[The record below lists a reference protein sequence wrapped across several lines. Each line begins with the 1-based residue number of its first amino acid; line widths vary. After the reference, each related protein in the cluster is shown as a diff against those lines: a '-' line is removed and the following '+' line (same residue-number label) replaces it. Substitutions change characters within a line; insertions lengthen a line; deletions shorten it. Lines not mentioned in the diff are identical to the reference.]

1 MINQSCPDVVIFYQ
15 QTKNNIDSTLIYN
28 ISKYP
33 VTTMLRVTTR
43 TANINVSAAEI
54 TSGVDVG
61 KIIVNKLR
69 QNMEHKCHQE
79 HYILAINNIIS
90 KSAPKICNDSGD
102 GSCNISVVYSSQNL
116 VVSHGDIFFAKVF
129 NVFVD
134 SKFMCTSE
142 HIDMPCTE
150 PTPMFRGEREH
161 HLAFIGKFIPVI
173 VRNVYYK
180 SDHKIVAQISLFTT
194 PQQYTYSWS
203 TDEITDEQHNAITE
217 MLASMQQPSKNAN
230 KCLEA
235 IMRKQP
241 AGANQPAVDYVAMAL
256 KSKSPPT
263 TGTVIYD
270 NNPRSPNITST
281 NQPAVSTCNYGLV
294 LMQICERIVMA
305 NKFVCSLDQVKFEDN
320 AYVWKHY

>member
-1 MINQSCPDVVIFYQ
+1 MNV
-15 QTKNNIDSTLIYN
+15 NIDFPLIYN
-28 ISKYP
+28 LIKLIYAK
-33 VTTMLRVTTR
+33 MERVTTR

-61 KIIVNKLR
+61 KIILNKLR
-69 QNMEHKCHQE
+69 QNMENKCHQE
-79 HYILAINNIIS
+79 HYILAIKDIIS
-90 KSAPKICNDSGD
+90 QSAPKICNDSGD
-102 GSCNISVVYSSQNL
+102 GSTHISVVYSSKNL
-116 VVSHGDIFFAKVF
+116 VVSIGDIFFAKVT

-134 SKFMCTSE
+134 SKFMCVSE

-150 PTPMFRGEREH
+150 ATPMFRGEREH
-161 HLAFIGKFIPVI
+161 HAAFVGKFVPVI

-180 SDHKIVAQISLFTT
+180 SDHKIVAQISLFTA

-203 TDEITDEQHNAITE
+203 TAEITDEQHKLITE
-217 MLASMQQPSKNAN
+217 MLASIQQPSKNAN
-230 KCLEA
+230 KCLDA

-241 AGANQPAVDYVAMAL
+241 AAANQPAVDYIAMAL
-256 KSKSPPT
+256 KSKSTPT

-270 NNPRSPNITST
+270 NNPKSPNITAT
-281 NQPAVSTCNYGLV
+281 NQPAVSTCNYGLA